1 VERELGTL
9 EDLRHFVAAA
19 HDAGMHVILDWVANH
34 TAWDSNLVSEHP
46 EWYDRDWKGDYRP
59 TPWWDWDDIIDLDY
73 TRPELRRYMTEAM
86 TYWVRE
92 VDLDG
97 YRCDAAGFVATD
109 FWNNLRREL
118 DGIKPVFM
126 LAEWESR
133 DLHAEAFDMTYGWS
147 WNETMHRIAMGY
159 R

>member
-1 VERELGTL
+1 L
-9 EDLRHFVAAA
+9 
-19 HDAGMHVILDWVANH
+19 
-34 TAWDSNLVSEHP
+34 
-46 EWYDRDWKGDYRP
+46 
-59 TPWWDWDDIIDLDY
+59 
-73 TRPELRRYMTEAM
+73 

-97 YRCDAAGFVATD
+97 YRCDATGFVPTD

-126 LAEWESR
+126 LADWESR

-147 WNETMHRIAMGY
+147 WNETMHRIAMGTGELAQLKVY
-159 R
+159 YAWNEKAYPRDAITCQPKAGPSPSVSRSVTAPTPTTSPRSR